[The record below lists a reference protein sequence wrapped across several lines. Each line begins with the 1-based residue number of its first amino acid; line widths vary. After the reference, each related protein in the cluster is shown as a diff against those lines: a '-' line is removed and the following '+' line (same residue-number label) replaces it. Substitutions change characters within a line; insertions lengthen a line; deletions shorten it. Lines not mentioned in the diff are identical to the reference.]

1 MPGLYNPP
9 QQALDGHLK
18 GLRYMETKADFFKRE
33 KGNSFIDKIY
43 F

>member
-9 QQALDGHLK
+9 QQALLDGHLK
-18 GLRYMETKADFFKRE
+18 GLRYKTKTRFSKE
-33 KGNSFIDKIY
+33 KGNSYWDKIY